1 MVKGPGKS
9 LLISTVNLFI
19 PLSPND
25 QRFWVLMESI
35 RELALSEISE
45 VAHGGISV
53 FRPDE
58 TVSRVLG
65 VLKESGRYEAAV
77 SSDDSVGII
86 TVRDLLGVSNPSRAK
101 IAGIWRATGSVG
113 PSARVLDVV
122 ETLMRNGIRA
132 IPVTSGG
139 EIEGLASQTDIIEA
153 MCEVSELSEV
163 PARGLVHSPVI
174 SVESEES
181 VSRARKLMLDR
192 DISHIP
198 VMEKGRLSG
207 EVTADIIVHAYITPA
222 SKTTTGDRIGER
234 GPRFPGKVASIMDR
248 QPLAVG
254 PDASARQVVSGMRDH
269 RKGACYVTDGD
280 GGVLGIITPRELMAL
295 ITSLRAEEELP
306 VYIMG
311 LSDEDFFERS
321 VAEDK
326 LRRVVERGMRFRP
339 DITEVSVRIKRA
351 QRKGERTR
359 YDLTARALSPN
370 DQTIAGAE
378 GWDLLE
384 TFDELCSTLER
395 ALRRTK
401 QEQPRQ
407 RRRRGRR

>member
-1 MVKGPGKS
+1 
-9 LLISTVNLFI
+9 
-19 PLSPND
+19 
-25 QRFWVLMESI
+25 LMESI

-45 VAHGGISV
+45 IAHGGISV

-65 VLKESGRYEAAV
+65 VLRESGRYEAAV
-77 SSDDSVGII
+77 TSDEAVGII

-101 IAGIWRATGSVG
+101 IASVWRATGSVG
-113 PSARVLDVV
+113 PSASVLDVV
-122 ETLMRNGIRA
+122 DVLMRDGIRA

-139 EIEGLASQTDIIEA
+139 EIESLASQMDIIGA

-163 PARGLVHSPVI
+163 TAKDLVLSPVI
-174 SVESEES
+174 AVDREES
-181 VSRARKLMLDR
+181 VSRTRKLMLER

-198 VMEKGRLSG
+198 VIDKGRLSG
-207 EVTADIIVHAYITPA
+207 EVTADAIVHTYITPA
-222 SKTTTGDRIGER
+222 SKTTTGDRVGER
-234 GPRFPGKVASIMDR
+234 APRFPGKAASIMDR

-254 PDASARQVVSGMRDH
+254 PDASAKRVVCGMRDH
-269 RKGACYVTDGD
+269 RKGACYVTSGD
-280 GGVLGIITPRELMAL
+280 GGVLGIITPRELMGL
-295 ITSLRAEEELP
+295 IARLRAEEELP

-321 VAEDK
+321 IAEDK
-326 LRRVVERGMRFRP
+326 VRRVVERGMRFRP
-339 DITEVSVRIKRA
+339 DINEVSVRIKRS
-351 QRKGERTR
+351 QKSGERAR
-359 YDLTARALSPN
+359 YGLTARALSPS
-370 DQTIAGAE
+370 DQVISEAE

-401 QEQPRQ
+401 QEPPRQ
-407 RRRRGRR
+407 RRGRGRR